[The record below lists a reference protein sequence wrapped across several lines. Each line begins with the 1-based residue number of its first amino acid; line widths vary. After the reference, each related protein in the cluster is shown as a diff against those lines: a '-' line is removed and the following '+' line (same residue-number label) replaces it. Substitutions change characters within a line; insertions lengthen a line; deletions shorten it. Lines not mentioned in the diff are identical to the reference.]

1 MGVFYGIRR
10 IGEDGVVHKVETIMM
25 SCFLRRG
32 YDEFHFLIN
41 FLFPTIFKK
50 CPIKTKNHPIEIGW
64 LIGASDGT

>member
-32 YDEFHFLIN
+32 YDEFHFLIKRMFSN
-41 FLFPTIFKK
+41 HIQKMPDKNKK
-50 CPIKTKNHPIEIGW
+50 PPDRNRMVDWSECH
-64 LIGASDGT
+64 